1 MIGEAW
7 EIRDSIQ
14 PKPLSEELLRSLRES
29 LAHLDS
35 LRMVHPDN
43 PEISALK
50 QSIREHIQELEQRR
64 SQT

>member
-14 PKPLSEELLRSLRES
+14 PKPVSEEILRSLRES

-35 LRMVHPDN
+35 LRMVDPNN
-43 PEISALK
+43 PEVSALK
-50 QSIREHIQELEQRR
+50 QSIRDQIQELEQR
-64 SQT
+64 SYS